1 MHQPAAEQA
10 TREDPA
16 FGLTDALPGETPQT
30 ALSADEL
37 RNILVSDDPFC
48 KLVPVLDELDA
59 RTRQIREAIASG
71 PARIDAA
78 AHLVY
83 LYGQALCTAGKLAEQ
98 YGASVSR
105 WRPYAGT
112 AVSMQALALWTAG
125 YPNIATGHRLSTF
138 AVDLACC
145 LNELHGLGRVAGHL
159 STTRGNCQ

>member
-1 MHQPAAEQA
+1 MHPPASEQE

-59 RTRQIREAIASG
+59 RMRQIRAEIAGG
-71 PARIDAA
+71 PARIDVA

-83 LYGQALCTAGKLAEQ
+83 IYGQSLAVAGKIVEQ
-98 YGASVSR
+98 YGANVSR
-105 WRPYAGT
+105 WRPYAAT
-112 AVSMQALALWTAG
+112 TVSPQALALWTAG
-125 YPNIATGHRLSTF
+125 YPNTVAGHRLSTF
-138 AVDLACC
+138 AVVLACC
-145 LNELHGLGRVAGHL
+145 LNEFASPGRVARHL